1 MLRIHSQGPV
11 ATRFPLAFAERGHG
25 RNEAVPSDSGDD
37 EFVVMSDAYAQLG
50 GLVRE
55 SVLSR
60 LLGESHQGDDT
71 FLACLIRAGAVFAFT
86 WRGNVWVAMFQFDPS
101 DLSVRP
107 GMRRVLEEFA
117 GAFDGWALA
126 EWFATSNSWLGYRR
140 PAEVLGEDLPALLN
154 AARADRFIATG

>member
-1 MLRIHSQGPV
+1 MLRTQSQGRV
-11 ATRFPLAFAERGHG
+11 VTRFPPAFAERGHE
-25 RNEAVPSDSGDD
+25 RNEAAPCDFGDD
-37 EFVVMSDAYAQLG
+37 EFVAMSDAYGQSG

-71 FLACLIRAGAVFAFT
+71 WLACLIRSGSVFAFT

-140 PAEVLGEDLPALLN
+140 PAEMLGKDLPALLN
-154 AARADRFIATG
+154 AARADRFIVTG